1 MKLLGL
7 DKDRILDW
15 SKARHEFIKCVLI
28 GIKAN
33 VANKKSLKW
42 RLIISSSLRLCGFL
56 SFSHF
61 LSLLMLCFPFIF
73 YLFTLF
79 SLVFKLLGNNDILS
93 LLVGVLKDVLDLLL
107 VLSLRKTELESDSPP
122 LEFLPVHPIDRLL
135 CVFFLR
141 ILQECKASI
150 EIVGVVQ
157 RDADG
162 EDLTKL

>member
-1 MKLLGL
+1 MLGL

-15 SKARHEFIKCVLI
+15 SKARHEFIKCILV

-33 VANKKSLKW
+33 VANKKSLKGC
-42 RLIISSSLRLCGFL
+42 LIISSSLRLCGFL

-61 LSLLMLCFPFIF
+61 LSLLLLCLPFIF

-150 EIVGVVQ
+150 EIVGVLQ